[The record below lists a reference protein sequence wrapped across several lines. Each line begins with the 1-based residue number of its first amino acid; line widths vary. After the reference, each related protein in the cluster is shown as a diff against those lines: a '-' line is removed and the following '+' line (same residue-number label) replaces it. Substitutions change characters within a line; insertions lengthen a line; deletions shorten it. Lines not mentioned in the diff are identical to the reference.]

1 MGGVHAGRR
10 IATAQDMPTN
20 LTEDG
25 TLCIDAL
32 QDLPED
38 LVKNAW
44 RHGEYSWFPGENEVQ
59 LEMTMEP
66 MEELDFEENVNV

>member
-1 MGGVHAGRR
+1 MLEEGLQQLKTHP
-10 IATAQDMPTN
+10 PTRQKMAHW
-20 LTEDG
+20 
-25 TLCIDAL
+25 CIDAL
-32 QDLPED
+32 QVLPED

-66 MEELDFEENVNV
+66 MEELDFKENDNV